1 MDAAKERRPRKRNKV
16 LVLIDFENLLW
27 NTERTPPERFSII
40 DGLDRII
47 KDISREI
54 GPIVGVFVF
63 LRAHLSY
70 DWATYLQKMNFFII
84 LCPPD
89 VTKQKELQDTTDA
102 ELIRFGQ
109 LMIPQITGLTHLCIG
124 SGDKDFEQLARTA
137 ILNGKRI
144 AIIAGNRE
152 SLSGELSRLADLAN
166 EKLDG
171 NKMIYILSQLA
182 DEYYEKSRTHPD
194 VMQQA

>member
-1 MDAAKERRPRKRNKV
+1 MNATKERRSRKRNKV

-27 NTERTPPERFSII
+27 NTELIPPEQFSII

-47 KDISREI
+47 KNISREI

-63 LRAHLSY
+63 LPPHLSY
-70 DWATYLQKMNFFII
+70 DWATYLRKMNFFII

-89 VTKQKELQDTTDA
+89 LTKQRELQDTTDA

-109 LMIPQITGLTHLCIG
+109 FMIPQITGLTHLCIG
-124 SGDKDFEQLARTA
+124 SGDKDFEQLVRTA
-137 ILNGKRI
+137 ILNGKKI
-144 AIIAGNRE
+144 ALIAGNKK
-152 SLSGELSRLADLAN
+152 SLSRELSRLADSAD

-182 DEYYEKSRTHPD
+182 DEYYYKNN
-194 VMQQA
+194 